1 MGYDWLSERVYPPL
15 YLKIAV
21 DIALRI
27 ARGELKEK
35 SKIYGR
41 SVMSS
46 EYGVSPETI
55 RRSLKLLSD
64 MKVVEIHE
72 KSGVYILSQENARI
86 YVERFGERMSAHAL
100 QQELKK
106 VMQKQNEL
114 QEQTLHIIASI
125 VTQTENFSHSNP
137 FPNYECAI
145 KDNSHVIGKSMA
157 ELRFWQ
163 TTSATIIALRRD
175 GNIILSP
182 GPYVQFQKSD
192 IIIYVGDRS
201 AVHAV
206 ENFVNS

>member
-1 MGYDWLSERVYPPL
+1 MPERVCPPL
-15 YLKIAV
+15 YLQIAV

-27 ARGELKEK
+27 ARGDLKEN

-72 KSGVYILSQENARI
+72 KSGVNIVSQENARI
-86 YVERFGERMSAHAL
+86 YVERFGERTSTHML
-100 QQELKK
+100 QHELKK
-106 VMQKQNEL
+106 IIQKQNEL
-114 QEQTLHIIASI
+114 QKQSLDIISSI
-125 VTQTENFSHSNP
+125 MTQNESFSRSNP

-145 KDNSHVIGKSMA
+145 NDDSHLIGRNLA
-157 ELRFWQ
+157 ELQFWQ

-182 GPYVQFQKSD
+182 GPYVQFQKGD
-192 IIIYVGDRS
+192 IIIYVGDRT
-201 AVHAV
+201 AVSAV
-206 ENFVNS
+206 ENFVNFKD

>member
-1 MGYDWLSERVYPPL
+1 LSDRVCPPL
-15 YLKIAV
+15 YLQIAV

-27 ARGELKEK
+27 ARGELKEN

-72 KSGVYILSQENARI
+72 KSGVYILSQENART
-86 YVERFGERMSAHAL
+86 YVERFGERMSAHNL

-106 VMQKQNEL
+106 IMQEQSELQKQ
-114 QEQTLHIIASI
+114 TLDIIASI
-125 VTQTENFSHSNP
+125 VTQNENFSRSNP
-137 FPNYECAI
+137 FPNYECVI
-145 KDNSHVIGKSMA
+145 KDDSQVIGRSMA

-163 TTSATIIALRRD
+163 TTTATIIALRRE

-182 GPYVQFQKSD
+182 GPYVQFQKGD
-192 IIIYVGDRS
+192 IIVYVGDRA
-201 AVHAV
+201 AVNAV